1 MDLSFCSMSVAL
13 AEVEISGNRAS
24 SKVFVDGKY
33 LGKVDQLSGG
43 HHKTNLMQGMHDIQ
57 LVGPGGQ
64 KAERNVLVAAGKTF
78 KFQYDFEGCRATRL
92 LPDPR
97 R

>member
-33 LGKVDQLSGG
+33 LGKVDQLSGR

-57 LVGPGGQ
+57 RVGPGGQ
-64 KAERNVLVAAGKTF
+64 KAERNVFVAAGKTF
-78 KFQYDFEGCRATRL
+78 KFQYDVEG
-92 LPDPR
+92 
-97 R
+97 